1 MHDEELQIRSY
12 RVVFDLERRIH
23 KVDRFRIPLP
33 YGLPVRSIAYALVA
47 LAVILIAQRL
57 PGPRELVG
65 ALPVPA
71 RYVLVPGAVS
81 WVLTQTRV
89 DGRPA
94 HAALAT
100 IARFVICPRRIAGG
114 RSARQGTVRLHDM
127 TLVSDERSV
136 RYRRAR
142 IDGPAVVLLRNA
154 FGSRQRGRTL
164 VVENAGDRAQMS
176 GTRVRL
182 QRGQRL
188 VIR

>member
-33 YGLPVRSIAYALVA
+33 YGLPVRSIAYALVT

-57 PGPRELVG
+57 PGPHELVG

-71 RYVLVPGAVS
+71 RYVLVPCAVS
-81 WVLTQTRV
+81 WVLTQTRI
-89 DGRPA
+89 DGRPS
-94 HAALAT
+94 HAALVT
-100 IARFVICPRRIAGG
+100 VARFVISPRRIAGD
-114 RSARQGTVRLHDM
+114 RPARLGSVRLHDM

-136 RYRRAR
+136 RYRHAR
-142 IDGPAVVLLRNA
+142 VNGPAVVLLRNA

-164 VVENAGDRAQMS
+164 VIEDGGGRALMS

-182 QRGQRL
+182 ARGQRL